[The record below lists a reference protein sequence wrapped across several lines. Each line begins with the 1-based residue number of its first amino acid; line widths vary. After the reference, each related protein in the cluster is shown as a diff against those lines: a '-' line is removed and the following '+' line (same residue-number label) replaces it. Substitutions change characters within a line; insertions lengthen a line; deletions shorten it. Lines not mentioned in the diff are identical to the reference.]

1 MDKILFDLRAPVNDD
16 VKEYIKFL
24 ADPEVSI
31 WLEDE
36 VQDSINFINIE
47 NYVLNGWFRWSI
59 ELNKNLLD

>member
-47 NYVLNGWFRWSI
+47 NYVLNG
-59 ELNKNLLD
+59 

>member
-36 VQDSINFINIE
+36 VQDSINFIYSLTSSLTGSLKSNKSS
-47 NYVLNGWFRWSI
+47 SI
-59 ELNKNLLD
+59 AI